1 MLIRFMPTVL
11 PRIIQKMV
19 SSDSL
24 LWRESTLCPDGGNS
38 FTNPFEDFEEAEP
51 VLVIGSYFL

>member
-1 MLIRFMPTVL
+1 MPTVL

-38 FTNPFEDFEEAEP
+38 FTNTFEDFEEAEP